1 MDKKYDIILFGVTGF
16 TGKLAAE
23 YLYEKSY
30 GIAWAVSARNPA
42 KAEGVLKEIA
52 AKNKADPVPI
62 LQADLVCTTPEQ
74 EATLKDI
81 VTQTKVVLTCS
92 GPFEKYGQTL
102 VKLCAENGVHYADIT
117 GETDF
122 VRTNIQSHSKAAQ
135 ESGAAILSHCG
146 NDCIPQDLTVLEMH
160 NYAVGKGMELVQANT
175 YVEVPESAS
184 LSGGTIATATF
195 QLTKD
200 RKNAAKPAF
209 DPLLTTPTGEKSES
223 QTKSISPKGAVDVPE
238 LDFKAEPWIMGPVM
252 VNCVRRSNVLLGYS
266 KDFKYGDAMV
276 ASPTWEGWAKGK
288 LSAGLIAG
296 AIFLPSIFQ
305 RFVPKPGEGPTRE
318 DMENGYMTLYG
329 VATMKPKD
337 GDDTAT
343 KTTKIK
349 TKFHFNKDIGYLY
362 TAALL
367 VETGMTLLAK
377 SSSLSGGV
385 STPAAALGDDLMQR
399 ILQELD
405 ASWELEEIKQE
416 AEATPAAGDEKE
428 GEATK

>member
-1 MDKKYDIILFGVTGF
+1 
-16 TGKLAAE
+16 
-23 YLYEKSY
+23 
-30 GIAWAVSARNPA
+30 
-42 KAEGVLKEIA
+42 
-52 AKNKADPVPI
+52 
-62 LQADLVCTTPEQ
+62 
-74 EATLKDI
+74 
-81 VTQTKVVLTCS
+81 
-92 GPFEKYGQTL
+92 
-102 VKLCAENGVHYADIT
+102 
-117 GETDF
+117 
-122 VRTNIQSHSKAAQ
+122 
-135 ESGAAILSHCG
+135 
-146 NDCIPQDLTVLEMH
+146 
-160 NYAVGKGMELVQANT
+160 
-175 YVEVPESAS
+175 
-184 LSGGTIATATF
+184 
-195 QLTKD
+195 
-200 RKNAAKPAF
+200 
-209 DPLLTTPTGEKSES
+209 
-223 QTKSISPKGAVDVPE
+223 VDVPE